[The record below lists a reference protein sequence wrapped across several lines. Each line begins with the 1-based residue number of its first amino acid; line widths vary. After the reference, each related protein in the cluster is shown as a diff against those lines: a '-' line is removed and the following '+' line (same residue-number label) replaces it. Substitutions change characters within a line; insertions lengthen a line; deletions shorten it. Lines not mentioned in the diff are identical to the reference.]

1 MAIDRE
7 AELRARFTGTVAGS
21 FAVAVD
27 SRGTTTCTVC
37 SRTLGADDRVRA
49 ACLEYEGHTWE
60 LLDMACPDQLGEAVR
75 ETMGVRAA
83 EQAVIE
89 ATLEPTGYHDPF
101 GEFHPDVLTLGA
113 VAILDHSPASAGY
126 E

>member
-1 MAIDRE
+1 
-7 AELRARFTGTVAGS
+7 
-21 FAVAVD
+21 
-27 SRGTTTCTVC
+27 
-37 SRTLGADDRVRA
+37 
-49 ACLEYEGHTWE
+49 
-60 LLDMACPDQLGEAVR
+60 MACPDQLGETVR
-75 ETMGVRAA
+75 GTMGVRAA

-113 VAILDHSPASAGY
+113 VAILDRSPASDGY

>member
-1 MAIDRE
+1 MAVDRDR
-7 AELRARFTGTVAGS
+7 LRERFTGTVAGS
-21 FAVAVD
+21 FAIGVD
-27 SRGTTTCTVC
+27 SRGTTTCTAC
-37 SRTLGADDRVRA
+37 GRTLSAGDRVRA

-60 LLDMACPDQLGEAVR
+60 LLDIACPDHLAPTVER
-75 ETMGVRAA
+75 TMGVRAA

-113 VAILDHSPASAGY
+113 VRILDVSPASAGY
-126 E
+126 D

>member
-1 MAIDRE
+1 MAVDRDRE
-7 AELRARFTGTVAGS
+7 LRSRFTGTVAGS
-21 FAVAVD
+21 FAIGVD
-27 SRGTTTCTVC
+27 SRGTTTCTAC
-37 SRTLGADDRVRA
+37 GRTLGAGDRVRVS
-49 ACLEYEGHTWE
+49 CLEYEGHTWE
-60 LLDMACPDQLGEAVR
+60 LLEIACPDQLGATVA

-113 VAILDHSPASAGY
+113 VAIIDRSAASEGY